1 MSPTVGWCQVTG
13 FFVAH
18 DSCLPFAQQKAEVTK
33 DTTPNLKRQSN
44 SRRSSYAFSHL
55 EGYASLITQGMIM
68 RRSTDIHPNLLSDLN
83 FKEQETSKPQSW
95 DSRKMSWPA
104 RKRRL
109 LHQGIMSSLDSQP
122 ASPLGFCLEERS
134 SEDLEKSSSF
144 PKH

>member
-1 MSPTVGWCQVTG
+1 MTG

-18 DSCLPFAQQKAEVTK
+18 DSCLPFAQQKTEVTK

-55 EGYASLITQGMIM
+55 EGYASLITQGTIM
-68 RRSTDIHPNLLSDLN
+68 RRSTEVHSNLPSDLN
-83 FKEQETSKPQSW
+83 FKEQETSKLRSW
-95 DSRKMSWPA
+95 DSRKMPWLG

-109 LHQGIMSSLDSQP
+109 LHQGIMSSDDSQP

-134 SEDLEKSSSF
+134 FEDLEKPSSF
-144 PKH
+144 LKH